1 MYARHLSCVVALLG
15 WGALTPQL
23 RADVLMPG
31 HRPIEHRAVIQANP
45 AFDSFEWWAFPVRG
59 FGGAIHIE
67 PGVAF
72 EFSSKYGTRIYA
84 LPKGTPPS
92 ALQTREY
99 FAAFPSAA
107 IPVAEEAS
115 VPVLSTLE
123 SVESEL
129 ALQMGPGTEFT
140 LTHRSDRRQ
149 RNTSLVLAWC
159 ASIAIAAL
167 GLIWFWK
174 RRSR

>member
-1 MYARHLSCVVALLG
+1 MYARFLSRLIALFCL
-15 WGALTPQL
+15 GALAPTV
-23 RADVLMPG
+23 RSDVLMPG
-31 HRPIEHRAVIQANP
+31 HRLIDHRAVIQAHP
-45 AFDSFEWWAFPVRG
+45 AFDTLDLWAFPVRG
-59 FGGAIHIE
+59 FAGATHIE

-72 EFSSKYGTRIYA
+72 EFSSKYGTRVYA
-84 LPKGTPPS
+84 LPKGTAAS
-92 ALQTREY
+92 ALETRED

-107 IPVAEEAS
+107 MPVAEESS

-123 SVESEL
+123 SIESEL
-129 ALQMGPGTEFT
+129 ALQWGPSTAFT

-159 ASIAIAAL
+159 ASIGIAGL